1 MSGIG
6 RTRGESQ
13 PAPDNDRARG
23 VEGGFDTISNER
35 VSISKNTGRDFDE
48 GKGYIDGEADES
60 QAGAGLQIACRS
72 VSGRISVHAQGND

>member
-6 RTRGESQ
+6 RTRGESE

-23 VEGGFDTISNER
+23 VERRFNAISDER
-35 VSISKNTGRDFDE
+35 ISISKNTGRDFDE

-60 QAGAGLQIACRS
+60 QAGAGLQIARHS
-72 VSGRISVHAQGND
+72 ASGRMSVHAQGND